1 MSSSSRVSL
10 LTIHTSS
17 RSQQVS
23 LLLVRKHKTKLDKR
37 CRLSFSYVFSVQS
50 RQMGTIFL
58 FNLFFGFLDFFHH
71 LTVETKAI
79 SHPLFL
85 FFSFPPFLR
94 MTGPHI
100 SWGSNK
106 LESPNNKTRPSNN
119 KRKFEYRSWGLKTPK
134 LQATDMSCLREWR
147 SSYWRTM
154 SRSDSVSKSLY
165 SVHSGSVFP
174 SSASARSAP
183 ICS

>member
-1 MSSSSRVSL
+1 MCASIKQSSTRGVDCHSAMYFRCNPDKWAPFFF
-10 LTIHTSS
+10 LTFFWI
-17 RSQQVS
+17 
-23 LLLVRKHKTKLDKR
+23 
-37 CRLSFSYVFSVQS
+37 
-50 RQMGTIFL
+50 
-58 FNLFFGFLDFFHH
+58 FGFFSSPHGGNKGNFSSP
-71 LTVETKAI
+71 I
-79 SHPLFL
+79 S

-134 LQATDMSCLREWR
+134 LQATDMSCLREWQ